1 MSETDA
7 PRSWFSRVAP
17 AKPGEWRALMLS
29 FAYFFFLLAC
39 YYVLRPVRDEMG
51 IRSGV
56 GNLPWLFTATFV
68 VNLLIAPLY
77 ATLVAW
83 LRRGVFI
90 PLIYAFLILNMLAF
104 WVLLNA
110 GIAPVATAIA
120 FFVWITVFSVFAVS
134 IFWSFMADL
143 FVSEQAKRLYPAIA
157 AGGSLGGVAGGA
169 TVTGLVTIVGA
180 ANLLLIAAGLLA
192 LALACAVG
200 LDKLAARGVSGDAEA
215 AIKSDQKTAA
225 SWQSR
230 LWLILQP
237 YLCGI
242 SAWVFLL
249 SLANTFAYFIQ
260 ASIISGAD
268 LSSDE
273 RTQVFGFIDL
283 TANILIPL
291 IQLTIGRFVLQKLGV
306 GITLGAVTV
315 VFAVGFVA
323 LAASP
328 VVPVLAAFM
337 IAQRTGQFA
346 LSNPARESLFTV
358 VDRDSKYMAKNVID
372 NVVFRGGDVANAWL
386 YNFLNMA
393 LGFGIPVIALVGAPI
408 AALWLALSIALGRA
422 QGRLAE
428 NQAEE
433 AAQASPSLG
442 PTVKPAHRG
451 A

>member
-1 MSETDA
+1 M
-7 PRSWFSRVAP
+7 
-17 AKPGEWRALMLS
+17 PGEWRALTLS

-143 FVSEQAKRLYPAIA
+143 FVSEQAKRLYPTIA

-169 TVTGLVTIVGA
+169 TVTGLVTTVGA

-192 LALACAVG
+192 LALACAAG
-200 LDKLAARGVSGDAEA
+200 LDKLFARGASARAEPVL
-215 AIKSDQKTAA
+215 KSDQKTAA
-225 SWQSR
+225 SWKSR
-230 LWLILQP
+230 LELILQP

-249 SLANTFAYFIQ
+249 SLAGTFAYFIQ

-273 RTQVFGFIDL
+273 RTQVFGFIDM

-306 GITLGAVTV
+306 GITLGVVTA

-328 VVPVLAAFM
+328 VVSVLVAFM

-358 VDRDSKYMAKNVID
+358 VGRDSKYMAKNVID

-386 YNFLNMA
+386 YNFLNIAM
-393 LGFGIPVIALVGAPI
+393 GFGIPVIALVGAPI

-422 QGRLAE
+422 QARLAE
-428 NQAEE
+428 HQADE
-433 AAQASPSLG
+433 ATQAAPSLRS
-442 PTVKPAHRG
+442 TVTAAHRG